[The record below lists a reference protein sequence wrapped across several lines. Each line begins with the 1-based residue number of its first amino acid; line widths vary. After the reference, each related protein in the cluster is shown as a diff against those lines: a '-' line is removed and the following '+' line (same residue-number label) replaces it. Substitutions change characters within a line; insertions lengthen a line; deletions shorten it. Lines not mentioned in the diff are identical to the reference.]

1 MYPSSRSRN
10 AEEEN
15 LQVVALS
22 ASPPVRDSQDR
33 TMKIRRSLSWE
44 EMEERRSKGLCMFC
58 DESETPDHH
67 LRHKNA
73 GILMIDSEDR
83 LSNSIELEEIAVEI
97 SSDMGLSNA
106 IGCDLE
112 TGDTDSLTENKK
124 MIQEQA
130 KNHSTDS
137 VLEPSLVHRMCLPLK
152 RQVSNPQWEL
162 SRRSSIES
170 MDVYDQTKAL
180 RYDDLTSTVVRIQ
193 LSQSQFDLGIAASS
207 ARQVFDSIPLGTHL
221 LQNRRRET
229 FSKTWWF
236 KFKATATTRLLRSES
251 SNQESF
257 ELFTENNGCLDHFQS
272 LVLMKEE
279 PESVKVNKVKLE
291 TQSCN
296 LKPDLIQ
303 TKMMVTKTNLFGT
316 DESGYILEDF
326 TSAILEKNRSE
337 LFCGFDFDGLQFG
350 DVFQFWKRV
359 GSREKLTVLNINLER
374 MLHSLQ
380 QLRNKRKG
388 LKSWMFK
395 YKQEKVRLWRLNNH
409 VLSLL
414 NLLTLKDRRK
424 VVRPDKKLIHFEV
437 VFDMGE
443 RDEMFTLM
451 SLFLLSSLVIQ
462 QVMRNTK
469 IKFSKRWWFKYKY
482 VTNGIKR
489 LQIQLRYKCW
499 LEFKEWFK
507 SWGIRESWR
516 KHKKIQLFTL
526 RIREGMEEDMMEND
540 QQQEDSESLMHAPN
554 FVTKSRFSPY
564 MVVLVK
570 PVAYATHFLVGV
582 GMDTRQCRLSLRT
595 YRVWDPGGFIVEDA
609 TPWWIHM
616 FCPRG

>member
-1 MYPSSRSRN
+1 MAETRSRFEQVIAAQNLQIDKRMAKLREAIQLFSDQVNHSSSSGHLQQQRSSPVLSATPEIMYPSSRSRN
-10 AEEEN
+10 AEEVN

-22 ASPPVRDSQDR
+22 ASPQVRDSQDR

-73 GILMIDSEDR
+73 CILMIDSEDR
-83 LSNSIELEEIAVEI
+83 LSNAIELEEIAVKI

-152 RQVSNPQWEL
+152 RHVSNPQWEL

-193 LSQSQFDLGIAASS
+193 LSQSQFDLGIASS
-207 ARQVFDSIPLGTHL
+207 SVRQVFGSIPLGTHL

-236 KFKATATTRLLRSES
+236 KFKATTTTKLLISES

-303 TKMMVTKTNLFGT
+303 AKMMVTKTNLFGT

-326 TSAILEKNRSE
+326 TSAILEKNRSQF
-337 LFCGFDFDGLQFG
+337 FCGFDFDGLQFG

-359 GSREKLTVLNINLER
+359 GSREKLTAPKEEEKRMFLEGD
-374 MLHSLQ
+374 
-380 QLRNKRKG
+380 G
-388 LKSWMFK
+388 LIYSD
-395 YKQEKVRLWRLNNH
+395 QARLNTC
-409 VLSLL
+409 VLGAEAQGPL
-414 NLLTLKDRRK
+414 
-424 VVRPDKKLIHFEV
+424 FE
-437 VFDMGE
+437 G
-443 RDEMFTLM
+443 
-451 SLFLLSSLVIQ
+451 
-462 QVMRNTK
+462 
-469 IKFSKRWWFKYKY
+469 
-482 VTNGIKR
+482 
-489 LQIQLRYKCW
+489 
-499 LEFKEWFK
+499 
-507 SWGIRESWR
+507 
-516 KHKKIQLFTL
+516 
-526 RIREGMEEDMMEND
+526 
-540 QQQEDSESLMHAPN
+540 
-554 FVTKSRFSPY
+554 
-564 MVVLVK
+564 
-570 PVAYATHFLVGV
+570 
-582 GMDTRQCRLSLRT
+582 
-595 YRVWDPGGFIVEDA
+595 
-609 TPWWIHM
+609 
-616 FCPRG
+616 

>member
-1 MYPSSRSRN
+1 MAELREAIQLFSDQVNHASSSGHLQQQRQPPVLLATPEIMYPSSRSRN

-22 ASPPVRDSQDR
+22 ASPQVRDSQDLNRPDPNPNYKIKATNSNPPSNR

-58 DESETPDHH
+58 DESETPDHY

-73 GILMIDSEDR
+73 
-83 LSNSIELEEIAVEI
+83 
-97 SSDMGLSNA
+97 
-106 IGCDLE
+106 E

-152 RQVSNPQWEL
+152 R
-162 SRRSSIES
+162 
-170 MDVYDQTKAL
+170 
-180 RYDDLTSTVVRIQ
+180 
-193 LSQSQFDLGIAASS
+193 QFDLGIAASS

-272 LVLMKEE
+272 LVLIKEE
-279 PESVKVNKVKLE
+279 PKSVKVNKVKLE

-296 LKPDLIQ
+296 SKPDLIQ
-303 TKMMVTKTNLFGT
+303 AKMMVTKTNMFGT

-326 TSAILEKNRSE
+326 TSAILEKNRSQ

-380 QLRNKRKG
+380 HLRKKRKG

-395 YKQEKVRLWRLNNH
+395 YKQEKVRLWRLHNH

-443 RDEMFTLM
+443 RDEMFTVM
-451 SLFLLSSLVIQ
+451 SLFLLLSLVI
-462 QVMRNTK
+462 
-469 IKFSKRWWFKYKY
+469 
-482 VTNGIKR
+482 
-489 LQIQLRYKCW
+489 
-499 LEFKEWFK
+499 
-507 SWGIRESWR
+507 
-516 KHKKIQLFTL
+516 
-526 RIREGMEEDMMEND
+526 
-540 QQQEDSESLMHAPN
+540 
-554 FVTKSRFSPY
+554 
-564 MVVLVK
+564 
-570 PVAYATHFLVGV
+570 
-582 GMDTRQCRLSLRT
+582 
-595 YRVWDPGGFIVEDA
+595 
-609 TPWWIHM
+609 
-616 FCPRG
+616 